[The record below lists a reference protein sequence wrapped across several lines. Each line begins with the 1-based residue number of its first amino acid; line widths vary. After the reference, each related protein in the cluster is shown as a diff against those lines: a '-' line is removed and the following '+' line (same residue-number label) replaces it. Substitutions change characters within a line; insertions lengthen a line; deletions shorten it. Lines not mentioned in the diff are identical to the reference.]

1 MHLPFRIRRAAL
13 SLVTVAALGGL
24 IAACGGG
31 DERVSDAEY
40 VASMCSATEEFVV
53 TFLAI
58 AFLSDEDEIED
69 RFVEGVREFLDVID
83 GINPP
88 ADIEDF
94 HDQLVGTANALLDA
108 VESGDAGVESALE
121 ELEELTEPSQEIQD
135 RFEAIA
141 AETEECADANFFED

>member
-1 MHLPFRIRRAAL
+1 
-13 SLVTVAALGGL
+13 
-24 IAACGGG
+24 
-31 DERVSDAEY
+31 
-40 VASMCSATEEFVV
+40 MCSATEEFVV